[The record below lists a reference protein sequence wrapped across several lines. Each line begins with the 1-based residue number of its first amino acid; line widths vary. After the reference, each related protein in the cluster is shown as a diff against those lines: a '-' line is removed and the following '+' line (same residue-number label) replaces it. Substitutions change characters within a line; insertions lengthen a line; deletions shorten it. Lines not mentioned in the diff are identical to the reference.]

1 MGKHDLG
8 HYKRL
13 SLTSISGLAIFLVGL
28 QPQLI
33 FSAELP
39 EVGEFAPEFEMVGSD
54 GETYKLC
61 NFRGKQA
68 VILAWYPKAFTGG

>member
-8 HYKRL
+8 PFKRL
-13 SLTSISGLAIFLVGL
+13 SLTSISGLAFFLIGL
-28 QPQLI
+28 PHQVM

-54 GETYKLC
+54 GETYKLS
-61 NFRGKQA
+61 NFRGKRA

>member
-13 SLTSISGLAIFLVGL
+13 SLPSISGLAIFLVGL

-39 EVGEFAPEFEMVGSD
+39 EVGELAPEFEMVGSD
-54 GETYKLC
+54 GETYKLS
-61 NFRGKQA
+61 NFRGKRA